1 MKIEFFQTLTYL
13 GPDHGKSWP
22 APPSACDNKW
32 AATTYASGFD
42 ECSIAVDAGFDTLT
56 FAEHHY
62 SPKQLSPNPV
72 IMAALAGERFPG
84 QQIGVFGT
92 DLPINNPVRIA
103 EEYAMLDNLLGGR
116 LRVGMLRGTPN
127 EYMTYFDNPW
137 ESREKA
143 EEGTLLVKACWTE
156 PEPFAWEGRYFRYR
170 NIAVWPRVVQNPH
183 PRILISANSA
193 DGAVFAGKHGF
204 DIGFSYM
211 APEACAA
218 NADLYRK
225 TAAEAGWTPTPD
237 NIQYRHAA
245 WVAADEGAAWATF
258 GQYAG
263 EGLHALFGAT
273 SYDKMMALATCGM
286 AMAGIGRGA
295 PDTSGLARREPGVPP
310 ASPLVP
316 GMPFVGT
323 PDGVI
328 AQVRNVAATI
338 GAGRVEMHAGFPV
351 TGPIPTEMNQAML
364 QFMGEEV
371 VPVVHAESW

>member
-1 MKIEFFQTLTYL
+1 M
-13 GPDHGKSWP
+13 
-22 APPSACDNKW
+22 
-32 AATTYASGFD
+32 
-42 ECSIAVDAGFDTLT
+42 
-56 FAEHHY
+56 
-62 SPKQLSPNPV
+62 
-72 IMAALAGERFPG
+72 AGERFPG

-116 LRVGMLRGTPN
+116 LRVAMLRGTPN

-170 NIAVWPRVVQNPH
+170 NIAVWPRVVQEPH

-193 DGAVFAGKHGF
+193 DGAIFAGKHGF

-211 APEACAA
+211 AAAVCAA
-218 NADLYRK
+218 NADLYRAA
-225 TAAEAGWTPTPD
+225 AAEAGWTPTPD

-245 WVAADEGAAWATF
+245 WIAESEGEAWGTF
-258 GQYAG
+258 AQYAG

-286 AMAGIGRGA
+286 AMAGLGRGR
-295 PDTSGLARREPGVPP
+295 PDLSGLERREPGVPP

-316 GMPFVGT
+316 GPPFVGT
-323 PDGVI
+323 PDSLI
-328 AQVRNVAATI
+328 AQVRNVSETI

-351 TGPIPTEMNQAML
+351 VAAIPTEANQAML
-364 QFMGEEV
+364 RLMGREV
-371 VPVVHAESW
+371 VPAIHAENW